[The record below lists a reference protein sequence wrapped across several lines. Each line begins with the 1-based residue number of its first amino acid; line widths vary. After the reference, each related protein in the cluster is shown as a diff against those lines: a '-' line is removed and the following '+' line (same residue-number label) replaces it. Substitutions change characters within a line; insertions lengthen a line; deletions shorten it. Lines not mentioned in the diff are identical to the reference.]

1 MTIEKLQ
8 AHYGF
13 TRMPFRRDLAPGML
27 HRHAAHAEAAARIT
41 WCITEHALGV
51 ITGEV
56 GAGKTVAVRA
66 ALAALDASRH
76 TLIYLGNPSVG
87 ARGINHAIVAA
98 LGGVPDPHRATLT
111 PQAMDLLAREHAE
124 RGRIPVLVIDEAHLL
139 DPDQL
144 EAIRMLTNHDMDSA
158 CPLACLLIG
167 QPTLRRRIKLGI
179 LAALD
184 QRIAVRY
191 AMPGMT
197 TRRDRQLHHPPP
209 QLAGRS
215 DPLFSDDAL
224 ALIHATSRGLPRAV
238 NNLAIQAL
246 VAAYADRKAI
256 VDESAARA
264 AVTEVTTD

>member
-1 MTIEKLQ
+1 VTIEKLQ

-13 TRMPFRRDLAPGML
+13 TKMPFRRDLAPGML
-27 HRHAAHAEAAARIT
+27 HRHAAHAEAAARIS
-41 WCITEHALGV
+41 WCISEHALGV

-56 GAGKTVAVRA
+56 GAGKTVALRA
-66 ALAALDASRH
+66 ALAALDPSRH

-87 ARGINHAIVAA
+87 VRGINHAIVTA
-98 LGGVPDPHRATLT
+98 LGGVPKTHHATLT

-124 RGRIPVLVIDEAHLL
+124 RGRIPVLAIDEAHMLE
-139 DPDQL
+139 PGQL
-144 EAIRMLTNHDMDSA
+144 EAIRMLTNHDLDSA

-197 TRRDRQLHHPPP
+197 GQETTSYISHHLTLADRQ
-209 QLAGRS
+209 R
-215 DPLFSDDAL
+215 
-224 ALIHATSRGLPRAV
+224 HARQCLDGTVTG
-238 NNLAIQAL
+238 
-246 VAAYADRKAI
+246 
-256 VDESAARA
+256 ARA
-264 AVTEVTTD
+264 GHLKQRHRRPPSPGRPRSPRGRRAPRRGYPPRSSARSRAR